1 MAATN
6 QKIKDFFALTGNN
19 PAVTAGQLTKVS
31 EAIGATIN
39 EDGSPATA
47 DQLVDYVYQE
57 LKNLA
62 IYHNQDLEAA
72 TARSGVTF

>member
-6 QKIKDFFALTGNN
+6 QKIKDFFALSGNN
-19 PAVTAGQLTKVS
+19 PTVTAGQLTKLVD
-31 EAIGATIN
+31 AIGAAIN
-39 EDGSPATA
+39 EDGSPATP

-62 IYHNQDLEAA
+62 IYHDQDTEAA

>member
-19 PAVTAGQLTKVS
+19 PTVTAGQLSKVI
-31 EAIGATIN
+31 EALGATIN
-39 EDGSPATA
+39 EDHSSATA

-57 LKNLA
+57 LKNLTV
-62 IYHNQDLEAA
+62 YYNQDKKTA
-72 TARSGVTF
+72 TARAGVTF